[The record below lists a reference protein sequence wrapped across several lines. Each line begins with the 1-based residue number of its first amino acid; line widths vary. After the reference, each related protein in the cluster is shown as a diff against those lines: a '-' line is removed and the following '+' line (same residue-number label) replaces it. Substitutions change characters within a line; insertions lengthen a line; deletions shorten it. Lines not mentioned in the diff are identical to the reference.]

1 MSFPKNNMKF
11 VFFGSSELSV
21 YVLEKLKSRG
31 IYPVFIVTT
40 RDKAKGRKLVLSPNI
55 VKTWAIENKIDFID
69 PKSLK
74 DEDVEKILRAI
85 DSDLFLV
92 ASYGK
97 IIPDNIF
104 NIPLHKTLNIH
115 PSLLPKYR
123 GASPIQS
130 QILLDDKNVGVT
142 IIMIDSLMDH
152 GPILIQNKVSL
163 DNWPIGRIELEKV
176 LAEEGAILFEQIYE
190 DWIEGK
196 IKPIIQN
203 ENTVTVCTKITKED
217 GLIDRSSDPYKNL
230 LKIKALEGWP
240 GTYFFIKRNNREIRV
255 LIKQAKIEDGELI
268 LERVLPEGKTE
279 MSYSDF
285 ERGYK

>member
-1 MSFPKNNMKF
+1 MKF